1 MLSLFS
7 FAAFLI
13 SLDFENATCRFS
25 GSASCSQNRMFKNH
39 TSWDPSAHLLV
50 NIFETFLPE
59 LREISIFPLHM
70 AKCFLTYRFT
80 DRKLNL
86 AASSET
92 VWSFVSEKKKA
103 LSQKDGLSTPPP
115 RKSTS
120 MLYAAQQI
128 CNGSLWVLCFS
139 GSGGGVFEAA
149 RTLLMS
155 QFFCLNSHRV
165 FSIIKLSIKD
175 QDIGGIR
182 Y

>member
-1 MLSLFS
+1 MIGAWLNIDNFTTIFSWKISWKLFKNFQFSLDKKPTACTMLSLFS

-70 AKCFLTYRFT
+70 VNCFLIYRFT

-103 LSQKDGLSTPPP
+103 LSQKDGLSTPLQEY
-115 RKSTS
+115 
-120 MLYAAQQI
+120 LYAVCSPADFQWF
-128 CNGSLWVLCFS
+128 SLGFVL
-139 GSGGGVFEAA
+139 
-149 RTLLMS
+149 
-155 QFFCLNSHRV
+155 QW
-165 FSIIKLSIKD
+165 
-175 QDIGGIR
+175 
-182 Y
+182 